1 MILYPAI
8 ELQGGRCVSLNRGRI
23 EEPHIWHVD
32 PIEKARAFAA
42 AGAEWLHVTDFDG
55 IEGDDSNTR
64 LVRDIIVQ
72 AGIPVQYGGGFRT
85 LQGIADWIELGAGRI
100 VVSTLAVL
108 QPALVRQAAHRFP
121 DQVVVAV
128 DIFQGRVMTHGWREP
143 SAFSPADFIRTFDND
158 PLAAIIVTDIDADIG
173 DTDASL
179 AHVTELAGIARAP
192 VIARGLS
199 NTLDDLARLKYVPHI
214 SGAVIGRALYAREI
228 ELEDAL
234 NVAAASPEPIAEF
247 I

>member
-8 ELQGGRCVSLNRGRI
+8 ELQNGRCVSLRRGRI
-23 EEPHIWHVD
+23 AEPQIWHVD
-32 PIEKARAFAA
+32 PIAKAQEFAA

-64 LVRDIIVQ
+64 LVRDIIVH
-72 AGIPVQYGGGFRT
+72 AGAPVQYGGGFRT
-85 LQGIADWIELGAGRI
+85 LQSISDWIELGAGRI

-108 QPALVRQAAHRFP
+108 QPNLVKQAAKRFP
-121 DQVVVAV
+121 DQIVVAL
-128 DIFQGRVMTHGWREP
+128 DIFQGRVMSHGWRETSSFTP
-143 SAFSPADFIRTFDND
+143 KDFIRTFDAD

-179 AHVTELAGIARAP
+179 AHVTELAGLASAP

-199 NTLDDLARLKYVPHI
+199 NSLDDLSRLKYVQQV
-214 SGAVIGRALYAREI
+214 SGAIISRALFDRTI
-228 ELEDAL
+228 RLEDAL
-234 NVAAASPEPIAEF
+234 AVVSAKPEPVAAF